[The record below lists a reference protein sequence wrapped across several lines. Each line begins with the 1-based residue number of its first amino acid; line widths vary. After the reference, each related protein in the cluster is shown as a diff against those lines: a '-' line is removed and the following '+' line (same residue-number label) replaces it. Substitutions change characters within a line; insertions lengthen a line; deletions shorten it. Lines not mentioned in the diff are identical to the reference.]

1 MQRLEKRH
9 RWKNIA
15 AGVLHIQQSGL
26 DHNAAVPQSLRS
38 ILVNR
43 EELQF
48 DHHTAVVAVAVA
60 ETAAVAVG
68 AGQRMNLVARV

>member
-1 MQRLEKRH
+1 MQQLEKRH

-15 AGVLHIQQSGL
+15 AGVLHIPQSDP
-26 DHNAAVPQSLRS
+26 DHNVAVPQNLRS
-38 ILVNR
+38 TLVNR

-60 ETAAVAVG
+60 ETAVG
-68 AGQRMNLVARV
+68 AGQRMNLVAQV